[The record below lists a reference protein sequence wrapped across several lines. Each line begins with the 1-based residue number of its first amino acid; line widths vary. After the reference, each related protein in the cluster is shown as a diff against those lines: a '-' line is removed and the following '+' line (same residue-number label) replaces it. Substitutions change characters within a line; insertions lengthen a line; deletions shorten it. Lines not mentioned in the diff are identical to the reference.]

1 MSDFI
6 NTISG
11 PLDKNACVYFF
22 FWTMLFFV
30 ILVVAFVAEI
40 FVLFRNFK
48 NITRGN
54 ILSGILML
62 FNIFIAYFI
71 NRLLYTMCNK
81 SLA

>member
-6 NTISG
+6 NRVSG
-11 PLDKNACVYFF
+11 PLDKEACVYFF
-22 FWTMLFFV
+22 FLTMLFFV
-30 ILVVAFVAEI
+30 ILVVVFVVELI
-40 FVLFRNFK
+40 VLFK
-48 NITRGN
+48 NYKTITRGN